1 MRKIVI
7 TGATSFLGRRV
18 IESLLIDD
26 YVIFALCRP
35 NSPSLKLLPNSEN
48 FHVIYGSLEDMENV
62 LCANINEA
70 DVFIHFA
77 WDGSGRQGRADK
89 TIQNKNSEYALKAL
103 GIAKKLGCSKFIF
116 PGSQAEYGIRQ
127 DIMRETDNCKPV
139 SAYGKAKLLF
149 QELAEAAFGTSEITL
164 IHLRIFSVYGFGD
177 RNGTLVD
184 SCIDAFNSEKI
195 IELGTCQQFWN
206 FLYIE
211 DFTAIIKKFVCEN
224 VDSGIYNVASNDT
237 RVLKEFVE
245 EIWDLSNQRGKY
257 VFGTERFNP
266 EGTPNLKPDISK
278 LVNVL
283 GPYSFT
289 SFKEG
294 ILEIMKKKGL

>member
-7 TGATSFLGRRV
+7 TGATSFLGRHV

-35 NSPSLKLLPNSEN
+35 NSPSLKLLPKSEN
-48 FHVIYGSLEDMENV
+48 FHIIYGSLKDMENV
-62 LCANINEA
+62 LCSNINEA

-139 SAYGKAKLLF
+139 SA
-149 QELAEAAFGTSEITL
+149 
-164 IHLRIFSVYGFGD
+164 
-177 RNGTLVD
+177 
-184 SCIDAFNSEKI
+184 
-195 IELGTCQQFWN
+195 
-206 FLYIE
+206 
-211 DFTAIIKKFVCEN
+211 
-224 VDSGIYNVASNDT
+224 
-237 RVLKEFVE
+237 
-245 EIWDLSNQRGKY
+245 
-257 VFGTERFNP
+257 
-266 EGTPNLKPDISK
+266 
-278 LVNVL
+278 
-283 GPYSFT
+283 
-289 SFKEG
+289 
-294 ILEIMKKKGL
+294 